1 MEPSKERLEY
11 ESDDEETKGTK
22 EESRTAVLIKAIE
35 KEGTDTP
42 VQGMSCFSKR
52 SLKARAKRSYHHR
65 YFLFALF
72 NSLNGKGHLTLNN
85 VFLKNQ
91 CCECAAW
98 PIQ

>member
-22 EESRTAVLIKAIE
+22 EESRTAVLIKSIE

-42 VQGMSCFSKR
+42 VQGMSCFSNR
-52 SLKARAKRSYHHR
+52 SLNARA
-65 YFLFALF
+65 
-72 NSLNGKGHLTLNN
+72 NSLNGKGHLTLNSI
-85 VFLKNQ
+85 FLKNQ